1 VTRRA
6 LVAVGLLLVV
16 AVAAGCNGGDD
27 ESSEGTTSTRVTE
40 PSSSSTTED
49 TTAVTVGIICS
60 TAEDASQSLVDAWG
74 SGDEAAAKRCAT
86 DEVVGELFATDGA
99 GNTWQSQGCDRSDPG
114 VPVCAY
120 TYEGGAAFLKVEG
133 TEAEGWKVTGLSFT
147 AD

>member
-1 VTRRA
+1 MTRRA
-6 LVAVGLLLVV
+6 LVVVGLLLVV
-16 AVAAGCNGGDD
+16 AVAAGCNGDDD

-40 PSSSSTTED
+40 PSSSTTAD

-74 SGDEAAAKRCAT
+74 SGDAAAAQRCAT
-86 DEVVGELFATDGA
+86 ETVVGELFATDGA
-99 GNTWQSQGCDRSDPG
+99 GNTWQSQGCDRTDPG

-120 TYEGGAAFLKVEG
+120 SYEGGAAFLKVEG

>member
-1 VTRRA
+1 MTRRA
-6 LVAVGLLLVV
+6 LVVVGLLLVV
-16 AVAAGCNGGDD
+16 AVAAGCNGDDD
-27 ESSEGTTSTRVTE
+27 ESNEGTTSTRVTE
-40 PSSSSTTED
+40 PSSSTTAD

-74 SGDEAAAKRCAT
+74 SGDEAAARRCAT

-99 GNTWQSQGCDRSDPG
+99 GNTWQSQGCDRTDPG

-120 TYEGGAAFLKVEG
+120 TYEGGAAFLKIEG

>member
-1 VTRRA
+1 MTRRA
-6 LVAVGLLLVV
+6 LVVVGLLLVV

-27 ESSEGTTSTRVTE
+27 ESNEGTTSTRVTE
-40 PSSSSTTED
+40 PSSSTTAD

-74 SGDEAAAKRCAT
+74 SGDQAAARRCAT

-99 GNTWQSQGCDRSDPG
+99 GNTWQSQGCDRTDPG

-120 TYEGGAAFLKVEG
+120 TYEGGAAFLKIEG

>member
-6 LVAVGLLLVV
+6 RVVLGLLMVV

-27 ESSEGTTSTRVTE
+27 ESGEGTTSTRVTE
-40 PSSSSTTED
+40 PSSSTTAD
-49 TTAVTVGIICS
+49 TTDVTVGIVCS

-74 SGDEAAAKRCAT
+74 SGDQAAARRCAT

-99 GNTWQSQGCDRSDPG
+99 GNTWQSQGCDRTDPG

-120 TYEGGAAFLKVEG
+120 TYEGGAAFLKIEG